1 MTENSLSSYKISMWS
16 FRKPSVPLSKIAPWS
31 EHGAS
36 VCARVNRPAE
46 FKFEPNTEINQLV
59 SFLPRGDST
68 ALQIDAIVNA
78 ANSGLYAGGG
88 ICGAIHSAAG
98 PELAQACHK
107 IGGCPT
113 GGAVIT
119 PGFKLPA
126 KHVIHAVG
134 PIGEHPDELESAY
147 KSTLNLMD
155 GENVRSVG
163 LCCIS
168 TGIYGY
174 PIKPAT
180 EIALR
185 VVREFLEDEE
195 NRKKVDR
202 IIFVVFMAKDVEVYS
217 KLLPVYFPLPEMVF
231 NGEEQPEEEE
241 EAQEEEEEEEAQEE
255 EQ

>member
-1 MTENSLSSYKISMWS
+1 MSWWRPKQSIPLSSIT
-16 FRKPSVPLSKIAPWS
+16 PWS
-31 EHGAS
+31 EHGVS
-36 VCARVNRPAE
+36 VCAEQMKPAE
-46 FKFEPNTEINQLV
+46 FKYQPNTEINDRI

-68 ALQIDAIVNA
+68 ALAIDAIVNA
-78 ANSGLYAGGG
+78 ANSGLHAGGG

-98 PELAQACHK
+98 PELAKACHK

-119 PGFKLPA
+119 PGFNLPA

-134 PIGEHPDELESAY
+134 PIGEHPKELESAY
-147 KSTLNLMD
+147 KSTLALMD

-174 PIKPAT
+174 PIRPAT
-180 EIALR
+180 EIALQ

-202 IIFVVFMAKDVEVYS
+202 IIFVVFMPGDVEVYK
-217 KLLPVYFPLPEMVF
+217 KLLPVYFPLEGDVNFKQAPVK
-231 NGEEQPEEEE
+231 EEEE
-241 EAQEEEEEEEAQEE
+241 VDEKRDSKFKVLDSEEEEEEEEAKEP
-255 EQ
+255 